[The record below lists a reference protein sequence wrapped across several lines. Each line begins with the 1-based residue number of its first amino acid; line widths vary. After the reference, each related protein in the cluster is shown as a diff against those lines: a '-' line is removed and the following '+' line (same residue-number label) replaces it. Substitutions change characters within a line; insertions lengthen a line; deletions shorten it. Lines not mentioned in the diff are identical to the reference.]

1 MKQNDKRFWIAW
13 TAMAILMVVAMV
25 RCSWNEDM
33 VLLGISYALSLLS
46 TWLCNRIRSNV
57 AFGNLLVMFLYNAIL
72 GYNIIFNNQGGEGFT
87 WWFYLLLL
95 NGIHSIGLLIY
106 YVTNVRFTVLDYIWY
121 VSEAIREKECNYNM
135 SGLTI
140 LSFIWWFCILV
151 PLIAPLMY
159 SFLGNPTTIIVSL
172 ILLFL
177 PELFCRL
184 RYTSARKQTI
194 LQHYS
199 GMRHLWRRMFII
211 VMTALILAAF
221 NFGLMYH
228 LGFINKA

>member
-1 MKQNDKRFWIAW
+1 
-13 TAMAILMVVAMV
+13 MAQW
-25 RCSWNEDM
+25 SWNEDAM
-33 VLLGISYALSLLS
+33 ILGIAYALSLLS
-46 TWLCNRIRSNV
+46 IWLCHRNRPRT
-57 AFGNLLVMFLYNAIL
+57 AFGNLLVMALYNVIL
-72 GYNIIFNNQGGEGFT
+72 DYNLIFNSHTGTGIT
-87 WWFYLLLL
+87 WWFFLLLL

-106 YVTNVRFTVLDYIWY
+106 YATNVRFTVLDYIWY
-121 VSEAIREKECNYNM
+121 VAEAIREKECNYNM
-135 SGLTI
+135 SGSTI
-140 LSFIWWFCILV
+140 LSFIWLFCILV

-159 SFLGNPTTIIVSL
+159 SFFGNPTTIIVLL

-184 RYTSARKQTI
+184 RYASARKQSI

-211 VMTALILAAF
+211 VTTALILAAF

>member
-1 MKQNDKRFWIAW
+1 MKLTDKRFWIAW
-13 TAMAILMVVAMV
+13 AALVVLMVVVMAQ
-25 RCSWNEDM
+25 CSWSDDTM
-33 VLLGISYALSLLS
+33 ILGIGYALSLLS
-46 TWLCNRIRSNV
+46 TWLCRRIRPKA
-57 AFGNLLVMFLYNAIL
+57 AFGNLLVMVLYNAIL
-72 GYNIIFNNQGGEGFT
+72 GYNLIFNNHAGAGFT
-87 WWFYLLLL
+87 WWFFLLLL

-211 VMTALILAAF
+211 VTTALILTAF
-221 NFGLMYH
+221 NLSLMYY
-228 LGFINKA
+228 LGFIHKA

>member
-1 MKQNDKRFWIAW
+1 MKIIDKRFWISW
-13 TAMAILMVVAMV
+13 MAMAMLMVVV
-25 RCSWNEDM
+25 LVHCCWNEDS
-33 VLLGISYALSLLS
+33 VILGRAYALSLIS
-46 TWLCNRIRSNV
+46 TWLCHRIRPKA
-57 AFGNLLVMFLYNAIL
+57 AFGNLLVMFLYNVIL
-72 GYNIIFNNQGGEGFT
+72 GYNLIFNNHGGEGFT
-87 WWFYLLLL
+87 WWFFLLLL

-140 LSFIWWFCILV
+140 LSFIWLFCILV

-159 SFLGNPTTIIVSL
+159 SFFGNPTTIIVSL

-177 PELFCRL
+177 PELFCWL
-184 RYTSARKQTI
+184 RYTSARKQSI

-211 VMTALILAAF
+211 ATTALILAAF
-221 NFGLMYH
+221 NFGLMYQIG
-228 LGFINKA
+228 LINKA